1 MVPLRPRNYLIR
13 CNILATWCASA
24 IRLPAPPRLRI
35 SGAIIG
41 GMRMAWI
48 RTSIAAVFLLQ
59 GVGVGAQGGDAAMA
73 ALARCRTITA
83 ADARLS
89 CFDEAAARIDE
100 AVKAK
105 ELTIVD
111 KRDVQKARRSL
122 FGFSLPRIP
131 LFGIGG
137 DRPPEGLARAWIAGD
152 RGDAKGGDDVAQ
164 LDTVLIGATPLAN
177 GRFELRLLDGAVWQ
191 TTDPLAFPPR
201 PNTKVRIRRG
211 ALGNFFIAFQG
222 ERIVRGIRLR

>member
-1 MVPLRPRNYLIR
+1 M
-13 CNILATWCASA
+13 
-24 IRLPAPPRLRI
+24 
-35 SGAIIG
+35 
-41 GMRMAWI
+41 
-48 RTSIAAVFLLQ
+48 AAVLLFQ
-59 GVGVGAQGGDAAMA
+59 GVGVGAQSGDAAMA

-89 CFDEAAARIDE
+89 CFDEAAARIDA
-100 AVKAK
+100 AVQAK

-137 DRPPEGLARAWIAGD
+137 DR
-152 RGDAKGGDDVAQ
+152 GDAKGGDDVAQ

-177 GRFELRLLDGAVWQ
+177 GRFELRLPDNAVWQ

-222 ERIVRGIRLR
+222 ERSVRGIRVR